1 MINVV
6 HQINA
11 VQRRVGARALAAG
24 QARTVVVS
32 QVYDAA
38 VEDVWDACTS
48 AERIPRWFLPVS
60 GELRPGGRYQLE
72 GNAGGTIER
81 CDPPRS
87 FFLTWEFGGQVSWVE
102 VRLTPETPAGADG
115 TPTGTPTGVAPRT
128 RLEIEHIAH
137 VDDDTWAQFGP
148 GAVGI
153 GWDSAIL
160 GLSLHLSGGPALDPA
175 EGAAWAASDEG
186 RRFMT
191 LSGERWGEAHVA
203 SGADETQAR
212 AMAERTIA
220 AYTTVPS

>member
-1 MINVV
+1 M
-6 HQINA
+6 
-11 VQRRVGARALAAG
+11 
-24 QARTVVVS
+24 
-32 QVYDAA
+32 
-38 VEDVWDACTS
+38 
-48 AERIPRWFLPVS
+48 
-60 GELRPGGRYQLE
+60 
-72 GNAGGTIER
+72 
-81 CDPPRS
+81 S

-102 VRLTPETPAGADG
+102 VRLTAEEAAGA
-115 TPTGTPTGVAPRT
+115 AART

-203 SGADETQAR
+203 SGADEAQAR
-212 AMAERTIA
+212 EMAERTIA
-220 AYTTVPS
+220 AYTTARRLAGRLRGQSREPS